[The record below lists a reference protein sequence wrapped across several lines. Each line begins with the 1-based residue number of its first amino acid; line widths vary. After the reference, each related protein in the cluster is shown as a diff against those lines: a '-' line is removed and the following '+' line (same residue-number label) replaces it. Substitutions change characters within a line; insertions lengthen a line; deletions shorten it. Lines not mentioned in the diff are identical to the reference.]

1 VTEYLDLDDLLAAAE
16 AAVGGRADVRD
27 VGLLQAAA
35 ARPQASGFGEE
46 AYPALDAKAAALLQ
60 SIVAGHPLV
69 DGNKRLGWVAVRL
82 FYLMNGT
89 DIRPHAIEAFDMIT
103 AIAAGGLDDVSAIAA
118 MLHAEDPLDLGDEVG
133 VAGRVDEIDREVANE
148 ERGNR
153 GANRDA
159 ALAFELERG
168 GLGGAGVDAPDV
180 PDRAGGEKE
189 TLGEGGLTGVDVG
202 EDSEIERAH
211 GTSCLPRR

>member
-16 AAVGGRADVRD
+16 AAIGGRADVRD

-35 ARPQASGFGEE
+35 ARPQASAFGEE

-89 DIRPHAIEAFDMIT
+89 DIRPHTNEAFDMIT

-118 MLHAEDPLDLGDEVG
+118 MLGRWRQDE
-133 VAGRVDEIDREVANE
+133 A
-148 ERGNR
+148 
-153 GANRDA
+153 
-159 ALAFELERG
+159 
-168 GLGGAGVDAPDV
+168 
-180 PDRAGGEKE
+180 
-189 TLGEGGLTGVDVG
+189 
-202 EDSEIERAH
+202 
-211 GTSCLPRR
+211 